1 MVRLRRRLSEEHKFI
16 FSFIRNLQIL
26 LVFGIILATLVL
38 LEGKA
43 LRYHGALPNED
54 VFPVLKYAFLVVF
67 CLELLLTVVY
77 QVCSYFWKQE
87 VFGMYIGKYYTV
99 KEKKEVE
106 DEH

>member
-38 LEGKA
+38 LESKA
-43 LRYHGALPNED
+43 LGHVGDD
-54 VFPVLKYAFLVVF
+54 VLQLLKYAYLIVF
-67 CLELLLTVVY
+67 SLELLLTVVY

-87 VFGMYIGKYYTV
+87 VFGLYIGKYYSI
-99 KEKKEVE
+99 KEEVE
-106 DEH
+106 ERDEQ

>member
-38 LEGKA
+38 LESKA
-43 LRYHGALPNED
+43 LGHAGDD
-54 VFPVLKYAFLVVF
+54 VFQLLKYAYLIVF
-67 CLELLLTVVY
+67 SLELLLTVVY

-87 VFGMYIGKYYTV
+87 VFGLYIGKYYSI
-99 KEKKEVE
+99 KEEGRNE
-106 DEH
+106 DEQ

>member
-38 LEGKA
+38 LESRA
-43 LRYHGALPNED
+43 LGYAGED
-54 VFPVLKYAFLVVF
+54 VFQLLKYAYLNVF
-67 CLELLLTVVY
+67 SLELLLTVVY

-87 VFGMYIGKYYTV
+87 VFGMYIGKYYKL
-99 KEKKEVE
+99 KEEVE
-106 DEH
+106 ERDEH

>member
-1 MVRLRRRLSEEHKFI
+1 MVRLHRKLSEEHKFI
-16 FSFIRNLQIL
+16 FSFIRNSQIF

-43 LRYHGALPNED
+43 LGHAGD
-54 VFPVLKYAFLVVF
+54 DIFPMLKFTFLIVF

-87 VFGMYIGKYYTV
+87 LFGMYIGNYYKV
-99 KEKKEVE
+99 NKKKSSK
-106 DEH
+106 DN

>member
-26 LVFGIILATLVL
+26 LIFGIILATLIL
-38 LEGKA
+38 LEGRA
-43 LRYHGALPNED
+43 LGHAGED
-54 VFPVLKYAFLVVF
+54 VFQLLKYAYLIVF

-87 VFGMYIGKYYTV
+87 VFGMYIGKYYSI
-99 KEKKEVE
+99 KEGEKDE
-106 DEH
+106 DEQ

>member
-26 LVFGIILATLVL
+26 LIFGIILATLVL

-43 LRYHGALPNED
+43 LGQVGSD
-54 VFPVLKYAFLVVF
+54 VFQLLKYAYLIVF
-67 CLELLLTVVY
+67 SLELLLTVVY

-87 VFGMYIGKYYTV
+87 VFGMYIGKYYIV
-99 KEKKEVE
+99 EESGDEK

>member
-1 MVRLRRRLSEEHKFI
+1 MVRLHRKLSEEHKFI
-16 FSFIRNLQIL
+16 FSFIRNSQIF

-43 LRYHGALPNED
+43 LGHAGDD
-54 VFPVLKYAFLVVF
+54 VFQLLKYTYLIVF

-87 VFGMYIGKYYTV
+87 LFGMYIGKYYKV
-99 KEKKEVE
+99 DKKKSSK
-106 DEH
+106 DK

>member
-26 LVFGIILATLVL
+26 LIFGIILATLVL

-43 LRYHGALPNED
+43 VGHAGDD
-54 VFPVLKYAFLVVF
+54 VFQLLKYAYLIVF

-87 VFGMYIGKYYTV
+87 LFGMYIGKYYKV
-99 KEKKEVE
+99 GKDKSSK
-106 DEH
+106 DN

>member
-16 FSFIRNLQIL
+16 FSFIRNLQIF

-43 LRYHGALPNED
+43 LGHAGGD
-54 VFPVLKYAFLVVF
+54 VFQLLKYAYLIVF

-77 QVCSYFWKQE
+77 QVCSYFWKEE
-87 VFGMYIGKYYTV
+87 VFGVYIGRHYKL
-99 KEKKEVE
+99 EEEE
-106 DEH
+106 DETNR

>member
-26 LVFGIILATLVL
+26 LIFGIILATLVL
-38 LEGKA
+38 LEGRA
-43 LRYHGALPNED
+43 LGHAEDD
-54 VFPVLKYAFLVVF
+54 VFQLLKYAYLIVF
-67 CLELLLTVVY
+67 SLELLLTVVY

-87 VFGMYIGKYYTV
+87 VFGMYIGKYYSV
-99 KEKKEVE
+99 KEEERNE